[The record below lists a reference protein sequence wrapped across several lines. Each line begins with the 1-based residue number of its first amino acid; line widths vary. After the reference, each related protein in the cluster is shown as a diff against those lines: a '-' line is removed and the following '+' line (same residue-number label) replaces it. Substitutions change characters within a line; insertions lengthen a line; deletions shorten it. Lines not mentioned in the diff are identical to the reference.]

1 MRIVFM
7 GTPDFAVA
15 SLDRLVKNQKDIVAV
30 VTSPDKPAGRGQKLN
45 ESAVKK
51 YAVENKLLV
60 LQPEKLKDPAFIETL
75 QHLNA
80 DLFIVVA
87 FRMLPEMVWTMP
99 KLGTFNLHGS
109 LLPQYRG
116 AAPINW
122 AILNGEKESGVT
134 TFFLKHEIDTG
145 SIIHQAKT
153 TIHEQMNAG
162 ELHNTLMEIGAELV
176 LQTVNEIEQNNVH
189 PISQEETMKRNGLKE
204 SDLKHAPK
212 IFKEDMNINWDRTA
226 KEVYQHIKGLS
237 PYPTAFTQLNNL
249 GLKIYDA
256 EISENLLLAQGEYQT
271 DGKTF
276 LKFQC
281 KDGSISITD
290 LQLEGKKRMLIQ
302 DFLRGFSNSKF

>member
-1 MRIVFM
+1 M

-51 YAVENKLLV
+51 YAVENKLQV
-60 LQPEKLKDPAFIETL
+60 LQPEKLKDPVFIEAL
-75 QHLNA
+75 QQLNA

-153 TIHEQMNAG
+153 AINEQMNAG
-162 ELHNTLMEIGAELV
+162 ELHDTLMEIGAELV

-189 PISQEETMKRNGLKE
+189 PISQEETMKRNSLKE

-212 IFKEDMNINWDRTA
+212 IFKEDMKINWDRTA

-237 PYPTAFTQLNNL
+237 PYPTAFTQLNQL

-256 EISENLLLAQGEYQT
+256 EISENLLLTPGEYQT

-281 KDGSISITD
+281 KVGSISITD
-290 LQLEGKKRMLIQ
+290 LQLEGKKRMKVEE
-302 DFLRGFSNSKF
+302 FLRGNRLV

>member
-51 YAVENKLLV
+51 YAVENNLLV
-60 LQPEKLKDPAFIETL
+60 LQPEKLKDPSFIETL

-87 FRMLPEMVWTMP
+87 FRMLPEVVWTMP
-99 KLGTFNLHGS
+99 PMGTFNLHGS

-153 TIHEQMNAG
+153 PIHEQMNAG
-162 ELHNTLMEIGAELV
+162 ELHDTLMEIGAGLV
-176 LQTVNEIEQNNVH
+176 LQTVNDIEQNNVH
-189 PISQEETMKRNGLKE
+189 PITQEETMNRNGLKE

-212 IFKEDMNINWDRTA
+212 IFKEDMKINWEKTA

-237 PYPTAFTQLNNL
+237 PYPTAFTQLNQL

-256 EISENLLLAQGEYQT
+256 EISENLLLTPGEYQT

-281 KDGSISITD
+281 IDGSISVLD
-290 LQLEGKKRMLIQ
+290 LQLEGKKRMIVQ
-302 DFLRGFSNSKF
+302 EFLRGNRLV

>member
-153 TIHEQMNAG
+153 AINEQMNAG
-162 ELHNTLMEIGAELV
+162 ELHDTLMEIGAELV

-189 PISQEETMKRNGLKE
+189 PISQEETMKRNSLKE

-212 IFKEDMNINWDRTA
+212 IFKEDMKINWDRTA

-237 PYPTAFTQLNNL
+237 PYPTAFTQLNQL

-256 EISENLLLAQGEYQT
+256 EISENLLLTPGEYQT

-281 KDGSISITD
+281 KVGSISITD
-290 LQLEGKKRMLIQ
+290 LQLEGKKRMKVEE
-302 DFLRGFSNSKF
+302 FLRGNRLV

>member
-51 YAVENKLLV
+51 YAVENNLLV
-60 LQPEKLKDPAFIETL
+60 LQPEKLKDPSFIETL

-87 FRMLPEMVWTMP
+87 FRMLPEVVWTMP
-99 KLGTFNLHGS
+99 PMGTFNLHGS

-153 TIHEQMNAG
+153 PIHEQMNAG
-162 ELHNTLMEIGAELV
+162 ELHDTLMEIGAGLV
-176 LQTVNEIEQNNVH
+176 LQTVNDIEQNNVH
-189 PISQEETMKRNGLKE
+189 PITQEETMNRNGLKE

-212 IFKEDMNINWDRTA
+212 IFKEDMKINWEKTA

-237 PYPTAFTQLNNL
+237 PYPTAFTQLNQL

-256 EISENLLLAQGEYQT
+256 EISENLLLTPGEYQT

-281 KDGSISITD
+281 IDGSISVLD
-290 LQLEGKKRMLIQ
+290 LQLEGKKRMKVEE
-302 DFLRGFSNSKF
+302 FLRGNRLI

>member
-153 TIHEQMNAG
+153 AINEQMNAG
-162 ELHNTLMEIGAELV
+162 ELHDTLMEIGADLV

-189 PISQEETMKRNGLKE
+189 PISQEETMKRNSLKE

-212 IFKEDMNINWDRTA
+212 IFKEDMKINWDRTA

-237 PYPTAFTQLNNL
+237 PYPTAFTQLNQL

-256 EISENLLLAQGEYQT
+256 EISENLLLTPGEYQT

-290 LQLEGKKRMLIQ
+290 LQLEGKKRMKVEE
-302 DFLRGFSNSKF
+302 FLRGNRLV

>member
-51 YAVENKLLV
+51 YAVENNLLV
-60 LQPEKLKDPAFIETL
+60 LQPEKLKDPAFIESL
-75 QHLNA
+75 QNLKA

-87 FRMLPEMVWTMP
+87 FRMLPEVVWTMP
-99 KLGTFNLHGS
+99 PMGTFNLHGS

-153 TIHEQMNAG
+153 PIHEQMNAG
-162 ELHNTLMEIGAELV
+162 ELHDTLMEIGAGLV
-176 LQTVNEIEQNNVH
+176 LQTVNDIEQNNVH
-189 PISQEETMKRNGLKE
+189 PITQEETMNRNGLKE

-212 IFKEDMNINWDRTA
+212 IFKEDMKINWEKTA

-237 PYPTAFTQLNNL
+237 PYPTAFTQLNQL

-256 EISENLLLAQGEYQT
+256 EISENLLLTPGEYQT

-281 KDGSISITD
+281 IDGSISVLD
-290 LQLEGKKRMLIQ
+290 LQLEGKKRMKVEE
-302 DFLRGFSNSKF
+302 FLRGNRLI